1 MLSFFFF
8 CCDTQHRSSGVL
20 ADCVCVLSVCLLP
33 AAPLYADRTAI
44 VNGDKDVPLPEGET
58 AAADEP
64 GEGC

>member
-1 MLSFFFF
+1 MQL
-8 CCDTQHRSSGVL
+8 CDWLLCG
-20 ADCVCVLSVCLLP
+20 VCLLL

-64 GEGC
+64 GEGS